1 MLVMKRSVQF
11 VRVCLLSVLFTPD
24 CFTSLWPPPVVT
36 PSASNAWS
44 AVWTTTPTALCAKR
58 ICLRY
63 RILSSQLCNHAKGNE
78 IQMSWLL
85 CGLRM
90 SSQYLLLF
98 QYLATR
104 GYNKT
109 LLMEEVL
116 QRYLGDELA
125 ERKKI
130 HEEEMKEL
138 SKSVSVLLNTLKMCL
153 F

>member
-1 MLVMKRSVQF
+1 
-11 VRVCLLSVLFTPD
+11 
-24 CFTSLWPPPVVT
+24 
-36 PSASNAWS
+36 
-44 AVWTTTPTALCAKR
+44 
-58 ICLRY
+58 
-63 RILSSQLCNHAKGNE
+63 
-78 IQMSWLL
+78 
-85 CGLRM
+85 M
-90 SSQYLLLF
+90 SSQYLLAL

-138 SKSVSVLLNTLKMCL
+138 SKLVSVLLHTLKMCL

>member
-1 MLVMKRSVQF
+1 
-11 VRVCLLSVLFTPD
+11 
-24 CFTSLWPPPVVT
+24 
-36 PSASNAWS
+36 
-44 AVWTTTPTALCAKR
+44 
-58 ICLRY
+58 
-63 RILSSQLCNHAKGNE
+63 
-78 IQMSWLL
+78 
-85 CGLRM
+85 M
-90 SSQYLLLF
+90 SSPYGLSL

-138 SKSVSVLLNTLKMCL
+138 SKSVSVLLNTLKRSDEL
-153 F
+153 SSLHLG

>member
-1 MLVMKRSVQF
+1 MYGICV
-11 VRVCLLSVLFTPD
+11 LSL
-24 CFTSLWPPPVVT
+24 
-36 PSASNAWS
+36 
-44 AVWTTTPTALCAKR
+44 
-58 ICLRY
+58 
-63 RILSSQLCNHAKGNE
+63 
-78 IQMSWLL
+78 
-85 CGLRM
+85 
-90 SSQYLLLF
+90 

-138 SKSVSVLLNTLKMCL
+138 SKSVTSVIRIQHEEKKM
-153 F
+153 FFTI

>member
-1 MLVMKRSVQF
+1 M
-11 VRVCLLSVLFTPD
+11 
-24 CFTSLWPPPVVT
+24 
-36 PSASNAWS
+36 AN
-44 AVWTTTPTALCAKR
+44 
-58 ICLRY
+58 
-63 RILSSQLCNHAKGNE
+63 
-78 IQMSWLL
+78 LL
-85 CGLRM
+85 CLGVL
-90 SSQYLLLF
+90 SL

-138 SKSVSVLLNTLKMCL
+138 SKWVIYVWINMSLVQK
-153 F
+153 

>member
-1 MLVMKRSVQF
+1 MRL
-11 VRVCLLSVLFTPD
+11 
-24 CFTSLWPPPVVT
+24 
-36 PSASNAWS
+36 
-44 AVWTTTPTALCAKR
+44 
-58 ICLRY
+58 
-63 RILSSQLCNHAKGNE
+63 
-78 IQMSWLL
+78 QMSGLL
-85 CGLRM
+85 CGLRT
-90 SSQYLLLF
+90 SSSYVLSL

-138 SKSVSVLLNTLKMCL
+138 SKSVSVLLNTLKIKQNPKPSECTQL
-153 F
+153 HVYI